1 MASGCVGA
9 PKRLDVSALVR
20 AHGEAGARGELE
32 VRILD
37 DPRDIQARL
46 ALAKL
51 ADEANRPAQA
61 LEQLE
66 AVLRLGGPLGT
77 RWHDDDRAR
86 FARLLAARGIE
97 RLRRESATALAD
109 LERARRFGATVD
121 DITLARARSYVAIGQ
136 LRHVDTRTREAGRR
150 VIAELRAMP
159 FADPSWVGA
168 LDSATPRDRG
178 LFGVWLWGQGAKR
191 AAFEALS
198 AWRAR
203 SAERDAATSAL
214 HAAYLRA
221 LAWWTPLEGALPPTA
236 EMVGPARCRFVACS
250 AADVLDEKDSVRRA
264 EGMAAIRVGPLAPTT
279 NGRDAAAWA
288 WLTLSEAMI
297 DGGGGWGRRPA
308 SDTKLDGG
316 DRRAPSDTKLDG
328 GDRRAPSD
336 TKLDGG
342 DRRASSETE
351 RDGDERRALSDA
363 VFDGGWGRRL
373 AQRVTLEALDR
384 QAVPAFARPVLA
396 RLASAQAAGVPDG
409 ALGELAPWQRM
420 VVAAERALDGAS
432 RAQIEAALGDAA
444 AQPEGQ
450 RILAIVAPGV
460 PAFAGDARDA
470 AIENYLEAR
479 EHALP
484 GARALALPEARRIAI
499 AYRRDPAVAERLAR
513 DVVAR
518 APDAAAAYAAL
529 GALWSVLDDPQRA
542 RIAWQAAVDAS
553 PEPAFVRGLA
563 DACARASD
571 PDAALIHG
579 TAAAAALGDPAPVW
593 TALSRVLEANGHHHH
608 ALEAA
613 RSAIDLAGREALAA
627 ALDAG
632 AAASRSLG
640 RTGQADVLA
649 ARRARLAPPIEVVPE
664 VGPVDA
670 EAALRAVGDP
680 TDALAALAAYRRRST
695 VTAIARMWI
704 ASRWNP
710 HDVAIRAA
718 LLEAIALDD
727 PRRALLVGELVQLA
741 ASPDDERGRAAI
753 RALR

>member
-1 MASGCVGA
+1 
-9 PKRLDVSALVR
+9 
-20 AHGEAGARGELE
+20 
-32 VRILD
+32 
-37 DPRDIQARL
+37 
-46 ALAKL
+46 
-51 ADEANRPAQA
+51 
-61 LEQLE
+61 
-66 AVLRLGGPLGT
+66 
-77 RWHDDDRAR
+77 
-86 FARLLAARGIE
+86 
-97 RLRRESATALAD
+97 
-109 LERARRFGATVD
+109 
-121 DITLARARSYVAIGQ
+121 
-136 LRHVDTRTREAGRR
+136 
-150 VIAELRAMP
+150 
-159 FADPSWVGA
+159 
-168 LDSATPRDRG
+168 
-178 LFGVWLWGQGAKR
+178 
-191 AAFEALS
+191 
-198 AWRAR
+198 
-203 SAERDAATSAL
+203 
-214 HAAYLRA
+214 
-221 LAWWTPLEGALPPTA
+221 AWWTPLEGALPPTA

-264 EGMAAIRVGPLAPTT
+264 EGIAAIRVGPLAPTT

-297 DGGGGWGRRPA
+297 D
-308 SDTKLDGG
+308 TKL
-316 DRRAPSDTKLDG
+316 
-328 GDRRAPSD
+328 
-336 TKLDGG
+336 
-342 DRRASSETE
+342 
-351 RDGDERRALSDA
+351 DGDERRALSDA
-363 VFDGGWGRRL
+363 VLDGGWGRRL
-373 AQRVTLEALDR
+373 AQRVTLEGLDR

-396 RLASAQAAGVPDG
+396 RLAGAQAAGVPDG
-409 ALGELAPWQRM
+409 ALGELATWQRM

-470 AIENYLEAR
+470 AIENYLGAR

-484 GARALALPEARRIAI
+484 GALALALPEARRIAI

-649 ARRARLAPPIEVVPE
+649 ARRARLAPPVEVVPE

-670 EAALRAVGDP
+670 EAALRAVDDP
-680 TDALAALAAYRRRST
+680 TDALAAVVAYRHRST